1 MKIDFSYRIHEKTRG
16 GDLFRRDETM
26 HYDCLIVDD
35 EALLS
40 ESTREYFNTFD
51 VNTAW
56 VNDADSCME
65 FFRGNSADL
74 ILLDINLGNSSGFEL
89 CRKLR
94 ETTDIP
100 ILFISARTSDD
111 DMLLALNIGGD
122 DYVQKPYSLSVLLAK
137 VKAVLRRH
145 CGGSGEVTVESGQL
159 RIDFAHSVVYVNGQ
173 RIQLKAMEYK
183 LLAYLARNKNRTVTK
198 DELFRKVWEDSI
210 VGDNTLNVHIRH
222 LREKIEE
229 NPNEPRYIKTVW
241 GTGYQFIMH
250 N

>member
-1 MKIDFSYRIHEKTRG
+1 
-16 GDLFRRDETM
+16 M

-40 ESTREYFNTFD
+40 ESTREYFNTFN

-56 VNDADSCME
+56 VSDAESCTD

-74 ILLDINLGNSSGFEL
+74 ILLDINLGNSSGFDL

-111 DMLLALNIGGD
+111 DMLLALGIGGD
-122 DYVQKPYSLSVLLAK
+122 DYIQKPYSLSVLLAK
-137 VKAVLRRH
+137 VKAVLRRYRNDADDIFI
-145 CGGSGEVTVESGQL
+145 CGNL
-159 RIDFAHSVVYVNGQ
+159 KIDFVAASVYVKQ
-173 RIQLKAMEYK
+173 QKITLKAMEYK
-183 LLAYLARNKNRTVTK
+183 LLAYLVRNKNRTITK
-198 DELFRKVWEDSI
+198 DEIFRKVWEDSI
-210 VGDNTLNVHIRH
+210 TGDNTLNVHIRH

-241 GTGYQFIMH
+241 GTGYVFEVGE
-250 N
+250 

>member
-1 MKIDFSYRIHEKTRG
+1 MK
-16 GDLFRRDETM
+16 
-26 HYDCLIVDD
+26 YDCLIVDD

-40 ESTREYFNTFD
+40 ESTRDYFNTFG
-51 VNTAW
+51 VSTAW
-56 VNDADSCME
+56 VPDAESCAE
-65 FFRGNSADL
+65 FFRGNSAGL
-74 ILLDINLGNSSGFEL
+74 ILLDINLGNSSGFDL

-111 DMLLALNIGGD
+111 DMLLALGIGGD
-122 DYVQKPYSLSVLLAK
+122 DYIQKPYSLSVLLAK
-137 VKAVLRRH
+137 VKAVLRRYRNGADDLFA
-145 CGGSGEVTVESGQL
+145 CGNL
-159 RIDFAHSVVYVNGQ
+159 KIDFAAASVYVKEQ
-173 RIQLKAMEYK
+173 KITLKAMEYK

-229 NPNEPRYIKTVW
+229 NPNEPQYIKTVW

-250 N
+250 NS